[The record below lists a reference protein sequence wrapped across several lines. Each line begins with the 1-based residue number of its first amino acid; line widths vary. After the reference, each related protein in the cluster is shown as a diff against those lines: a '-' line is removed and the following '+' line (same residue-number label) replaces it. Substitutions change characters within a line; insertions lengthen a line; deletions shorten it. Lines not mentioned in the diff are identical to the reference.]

1 MGQLTCTVA
10 VGSSVDLQGGTGKF
24 KKGKKK
30 KKKVKCD
37 HRREDGRGIVV
48 VARGFR
54 WYRRTSSIDV
64 TLKEK
69 QSWDGILDL

>member
-30 KKKVKCD
+30 NYVKCD
-37 HRREDGRGIVV
+37 RRREDGRGIVV

-54 WYRRTSSIDV
+54 WCRRTSSIDV